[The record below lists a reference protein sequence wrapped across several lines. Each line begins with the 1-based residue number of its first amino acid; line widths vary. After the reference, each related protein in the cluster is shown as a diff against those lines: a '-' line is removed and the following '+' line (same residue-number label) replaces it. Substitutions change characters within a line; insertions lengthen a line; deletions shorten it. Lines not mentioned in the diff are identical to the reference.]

1 MNPHADPLQ
10 PHSHDPNPAPPS
22 PDSTIIFSL
31 PNGTKQFIEVEH
43 LHVLP
48 AVSLAN
54 CYIVSTGHGT
64 TGPFTFGGPTLL
76 SLIQACTEQ
85 INWDV
90 VEVVSGDGFGTR
102 VTRKE
107 LNQPTNA
114 GPIILAY
121 AIDRQPMSRE
131 QGLVRLIVPSERDD
145 ALRQVKWVE
154 EVRIQPKASITFWSP
169 AISVGKYSKLR
180 KTIII
185 LLLFSVIVSIVTLIV
200 TFFSIG

>member
-1 MNPHADPLQ
+1 MSPHADPLQ

-22 PDSTIIFSL
+22 LDSTIIFSL

-64 TGPFTFGGPTLL
+64 TGPFTFAGPTLL
-76 SLIQACTEQ
+76 SLIQACTDTTDW
-85 INWDV
+85 NV

-102 VTRKE
+102 ITRKE
-107 LNQPTNA
+107 LNQPADA

-121 AIDRQPMSRE
+121 AIDRQSMSRE

-154 EVRIQPKASITFWSP
+154 EVRIQPKESLAFWSP
-169 AISVGKYSKLR
+169 AISTSQYSRLR
-180 KTIII
+180 KTIIF
-185 LLLFSVIVSIVTLIV
+185 LLLIAVVASIITLIM